1 MFTHIGNPPSTS
13 LSIILT
19 RNLDHPHPL
28 LSLSPLIVYVSSI
41 RIRLPHPTNQPSPFQ
56 ENAKPRGMLG
66 TSPLRRGSL
75 MRKAQ
80 QRTRNDMRP
89 PVPGLE
95 MRKKST
101 FERIYLLRF
110 LYVIS
115 FSNCFLKKKGKGR
128 TMRWFHRCHAAA
140 LPVKPVMSMHS
151 NVRW

>member
-56 ENAKPRGMLG
+56 ENAKPQGMLG

-101 FERIYLLRF
+101 SAYSASLS
-110 LYVIS
+110 VIS
-115 FSNCFLKKKGKGR
+115 FSNCFLKKERQGKND
-128 TMRWFHRCHAAA
+128 AVV
-140 LPVKPVMSMHS
+140 P
-151 NVRW
+151 